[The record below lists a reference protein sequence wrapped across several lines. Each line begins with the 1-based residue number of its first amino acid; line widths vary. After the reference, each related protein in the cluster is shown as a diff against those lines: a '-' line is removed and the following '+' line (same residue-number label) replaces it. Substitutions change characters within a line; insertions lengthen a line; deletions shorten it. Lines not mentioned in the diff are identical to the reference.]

1 MANPYIR
8 DELQPAPGPGPEP
21 APVKQSPSLAAI
33 AMLVA
38 CAGLFMPADGCSF
51 DSLPIPVPPF
61 NEPHVDPAESEGAWV
76 IVVEETG
83 DRPPEVATILA
94 DLPYWDSVGARGL
107 RWRPYD
113 VDADEAAPYRKI
125 ASEVGLPAVLILS
138 VKSDPPGKVLGKFP
152 LPVGENATS
161 ILDAKIKEATGR

>member
-1 MANPYIR
+1 MANPYMR
-8 DELQPAPGPGPEP
+8 DEP
-21 APVKQSPSLAAI
+21 APNPDPPVGPVQSLTGQPMAI
-33 AMLVA
+33 ATLLLA
-38 CAGLFMPADGCSF
+38 LAGLFLPMDGCKF
-51 DSLPIPVPPF
+51 DGLPIPVPPF
-61 NEPHVDPAESEGAWV
+61 NETVVDPAETEGAWV

-83 DRPPEVATILA
+83 DRHPEVATILA
-94 DLPYWDSVGARGL
+94 DVPYWDSVVARGL

-152 LPVGENATS
+152 LPVGEDATS